1 MDASPYRRHKKTL
14 KNMALLVFMLGLLSS
29 LGLSW
34 TWDNAVSI
42 YQPNETGDLIDVAPS
57 HYIGT
62 INEAGIVLTYDQPK
76 ISDKSKGNY
85 SAANYFLNTTALFN
99 NSADSYSFA
108 VWLNYNATT
117 TNYERLI
124 EMSDGTDSFIA
135 TMYRNLATIDF
146 YIHETNDCYTTLA
159 IAPSVGDWVL
169 AVATWDATNSTCGV
183 YVNNATNKNTA
194 IGATILSNTKYTHL
208 RIGQHFDTTQYLE
221 HFNTNQIVFWDK
233 ALSVAEIADFYNSGS
248 GQFYAPTGPPDYLN
262 LTYLSPDML
271 NVTDNNSVL
280 FQVTPTAKSDFTN
293 CSLDINGTIYANTSA
308 IVNNSAVNWTI
319 TLANST
325 YGFNMSCYTSTLYN
339 STDNYVLN
347 VLVPNVTQ
355 PAPNY
360 TTTQYDVWGT
370 PTLQLCLSNTTLF
383 VQYNETIIDDT
394 GAHIISRSKNIICTN
409 GCDKNRNACNAPFY
423 DNLGQ
428 LFLAFIAIIVVVVL
442 IYWFVL

>member
-1 MDASPYRRHKKTL
+1 
-14 KNMALLVFMLGLLSS
+14 MAFLVVSLGLLCG

-34 TWDNAVSI
+34 SWDNAVSI
-42 YQPNETGDLIDVAPS
+42 YQPNEIGDLIDVSPT

-62 INEAGIVLTYDQPK
+62 IGNVSIATYDQPYVAN
-76 ISDKSKGNY
+76 KSKGGY
-85 SAANYFLNTTALFN
+85 AAGVYLYNATTLFN
-99 NSADSYSFA
+99 ASDPAISYTFA

-117 TNYERLI
+117 TDYERIL
-124 EMSDGTDSFIA
+124 EMSDGTDSYLA

-146 YIHETNDCYTTLA
+146 YIHETNDCYTTLT
-159 IAPSVGDWVL
+159 IAPAVGDWVL
-169 AVATWDATNSTCGV
+169 AVATWDGSNNTCGI

-194 IGATILSNTKYTHL
+194 VGASTKTNTAYTHV
-208 RIGQHFDTTQYLE
+208 RIGQHFDATQSLV
-221 HFNTNQIVFWDK
+221 HFNTNQIVFWNK
-233 ALSVAEIADFYNSGS
+233 ALSVAEIADFFNSGT
-248 GQFYAPTGPPDYLN
+248 GQLYAPAVVPDYLN

-280 FQVTPTAKSDFTN
+280 FQVAPTAKSDYLN
-293 CSLDINGTIYANTSA
+293 CSLDINGTIYANETA

-347 VLVPNVTQ
+347 VLVPNITQ

-360 TTTQYDVWGT
+360 TSTQYDVWGT

-409 GCDKNRNACNAPFY
+409 GCDKNKNACNGPFY
-423 DNLGQ
+423 ESLGQ
-428 LFLAFIAIIVVVVL
+428 LFLAFIAVVIIIAV
-442 IYWFVL
+442 IYYFVL